1 VCGIGRP
8 EATQW
13 RVSPCEQCVE
23 SVDRRSV
30 ACVAPMHMNVDRIE
44 SAVQTAMRITE
55 SLLLARIRY
64 CAVQHQSLFESCSFA
79 TDHLDGIDQFNPLG
93 FTEWEQASSSLAL
106 RKSGGRG
113 RMRDRVTV
121 WYASLCEIGTMSLHW

>member
-1 VCGIGRP
+1 MLRRTDGRP
-8 EATQW
+8 NSFFLSGHSIRTTI
-13 RVSPCEQCVE
+13 
-23 SVDRRSV
+23 DRPR
-30 ACVAPMHMNVDRIE
+30 
-44 SAVQTAMRITE
+44 
-55 SLLLARIRY
+55 LLAH
-64 CAVQHQSLFESCSFA
+64 VQYSTVEHQSLFESCSFA